1 MHKASENDDSAEFRK
16 EKFQSDS
23 FISEIGV
30 LEEKNEF
37 ILKTPPS
44 DDTSL
49 MTRLH
54 LDSLYREKAILS
66 LCLCWAF
73 VTLGW
78 AVSQFGPSFLD
89 FQIITRTDVKKA
101 SGFLTSRSVGYL
113 AGAVLSGMLFDRFN
127 KVLLAALFS
136 FAGAV
141 ISAVLP
147 WCFWYELMIVVQHS
161 KIGIRCGLSQ
171 GGTYTKISCLQHTYT
186 QGCGNALLL
195 STWGQEG
202 HSYVQALHFSFAFGG
217 ITSPLVTSA
226 FLQETLEDW
235 NDVNI
240 TDTGNVPSYKFT
252 DCNSNVS
259 QQTYSACTN
268 SNTNQN
274 VTAAP
279 GYAIGDSRLYVAY
292 ILTAVMHIS
301 CAVPL
306 FIMFLRARHCQ
317 RKKQK
322 TKIDQDIKRISRE
335 MTFGFK
341 ILVLLSLCLF
351 MAIYCAME
359 DTFTAY
365 LTTFGVTQL
374 NWSKVQGSYVTSLY
388 WAVFG
393 FARFLGIWVIKFI
406 SPAKI
411 ICVLTIVLC
420 IDLGALSVFAG
431 FNIDE
436 GIWACAVCTGASM
449 SLIYPCVI
457 MWTEEKL
464 LPVSGKIVSIFMI
477 ASSSGTMTNPIILGY
492 LMETFTPMW
501 FTYLL
506 FGESVV
512 LMILF
517 LGLLLIARVSESRF
531 GTGNSQND
539 VRVEIDL
546 TSTKHV

>member
-113 AGAVLSGMLFDRFN
+113 AGAVLS
-127 KVLLAALFS
+127 
-136 FAGAV
+136 
-141 ISAVLP
+141 
-147 WCFWYELMIVVQHS
+147 
-161 KIGIRCGLSQ
+161 
-171 GGTYTKISCLQHTYT
+171 
-186 QGCGNALLL
+186 GNALLL